1 MEFKKTDYIN
11 RLFDIYR
18 SLLTDKQQEIIE
30 YYFQDDLSLSEIA
43 DNLKISR
50 NAVHNLIQ
58 RTVKILE
65 DYESKLHLYAKRQK
79 LSDVLEGASEEL
91 RQKIEEIIEG

>member
-18 SLLTDKQQEIIE
+18 PLLTDKQQEIIE

-43 DNLKISR
+43 DNLEISR

-79 LSDVLEGASEEL
+79 LSDVLEDASEEL

>member
-18 SLLTDKQQEIIE
+18 PLLTDKQQEIIE

-43 DNLKISR
+43 DNLEISR

-58 RTVKILE
+58 RTIKILE

-79 LSDVLEGASEEL
+79 LSYVLEDASEEL

>member
-1 MEFKKTDYIN
+1 M
-11 RLFDIYR
+11 
-18 SLLTDKQQEIIE
+18 LTDKQQEIIE

-43 DNLKISR
+43 DNLEISR

-79 LSDVLEGASEEL
+79 LSDVLEDASEEL